1 MKNKWKI
8 AFGILLA
15 AYVHDVVVSVKR
27 EAADKKK
34 YDKLVDDFNDC
45 ARLTNYYAAKL
56 NACGD
61 PVDEFDRIV
70 MNHLTHKK

>member
-15 AYVHDVVVSVKR
+15 VYLNDGVKLYQQNKR
-27 EAADKKK
+27 LKKLNV
-34 YDKLVDDFNDC
+34 DLVDDFNDC
-45 ARLTNYYAAKL
+45 ARLVNYYAAKL

-61 PVDEFDRIV
+61 PVDEFDVIV